1 MVEPLTEMR
10 SSGGGNVMAE
20 GETKSLSSRD
30 MEAEDVSLGV
40 VSKKTGSPLLCCAR
54 VLSSPVPG
62 GTLTHC

>member
-1 MVEPLTEMR
+1 
-10 SSGGGNVMAE
+10 MAE

-40 VSKKTGSPLLCCAR
+40 VSKKTRSPLLCCAR